1 MYENA
6 DRAIKDMNRRN
17 LRAFDRLKQL
27 KFDEI
32 NVFGTVTKVYS
43 DSIRIARAK
52 YLQIAIE
59 AYIAAVLLAL
69 PYATDDAEDWVLDML
84 EDYRL
89 MSEAKLREIIEE
101 HAVDEKWVDKMLK
114 EIDPVAL
121 YQFLNEAE
129 RKKNRL
135 IEALSAEKGINK
147 SEEIDRA
154 LRLWS
159 LQLAHFADKSVD
171 EATAEGFKDVG
182 VEEVKW
188 IAVDD
193 NKTCTTCYER
203 DGEIYLLDEV
213 PPKPHLRCRCE
224 IVPA

>member
-27 KFDEI
+27 KFDEV

-135 IEALSAEKGINK
+135 IEALSAENGINK